1 MKILTTQLLIFALLV
16 VSLRVPIFAQA
27 QPVPI
32 AGGPVAAE
40 SQEESPATTKPDLK
54 SVFDGKTK
62 EFRDRSAFF
71 DLKKAEKEERKQQ
84 AKKKTWNKTNTAIM
98 VLFVVG
104 IAAIVF
110 LVAKYGK
117 DCIRTNYPGC
127 DLVNDEACVC
137 EEYEKRVKN

>member
-1 MKILTTQLLIFALLV
+1 
-16 VSLRVPIFAQA
+16 
-27 QPVPI
+27 
-32 AGGPVAAE
+32 
-40 SQEESPATTKPDLK
+40 
-54 SVFDGKTK
+54 
-62 EFRDRSAFF
+62 
-71 DLKKAEKEERKQQ
+71 
-84 AKKKTWNKTNTAIM
+84 
-98 VLFVVG
+98 VVG